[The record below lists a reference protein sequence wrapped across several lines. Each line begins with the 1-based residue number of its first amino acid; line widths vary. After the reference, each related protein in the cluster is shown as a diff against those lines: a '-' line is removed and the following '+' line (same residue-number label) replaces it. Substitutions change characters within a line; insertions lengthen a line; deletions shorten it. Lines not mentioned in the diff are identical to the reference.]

1 MEVDNRERN
10 LRKKLRLLQAKEATE
25 EINSK
30 IDKIK
35 EDLVY
40 YDNIKKI
47 REKNK
52 IKLTVQEKTSD
63 DFLEEAYQEN
73 RKYWEEARKKQE
85 ERRSQQKKQEE
96 KRKKQKKQKE
106 KKESKK
112 EYYEEVKS
120 FFYRNENIEKISQQ
134 IKQEFKVVIP
144 KNIKDFIS
152 NRFDK
157 EEYHKLVKEYHPDK
171 KKYEPKL
178 CELFTQLI
186 NEHKN

>member
-1 MEVDNRERN
+1 MEVDKRERN
-10 LRKKLRLLQAKEATE
+10 LRKKLRLLQSKEETE
-25 EINSK
+25 ERNIK

-47 REKNK
+47 KEKKK
-52 IKLTVQEKTSD
+52 IKITVKEKTSD
-63 DFLEEAYQEN
+63 DFLEEAFQEN
-73 RKYWEEARKKQE
+73 RKYWEEARKNQE
-85 ERRSQQKKQEE
+85 ERKAQ
-96 KRKKQKKQKE
+96 QKKQKE
-106 KKESKK
+106 EKNESEE
-112 EYYEEVKS
+112 EYFEEVKS
-120 FFYRNENIEKISQQ
+120 FFYRNENIERISQQ
-134 IKQEFKVVIP
+134 IKQEFKEVIP
-144 KNIKDFIS
+144 KNIKDFVS

-157 EEYHKLVKEYHPDK
+157 VEYHKLVKEYHPDK